1 VLIVEEVEELFVVV
15 VVVVEV
21 FNSEGIISINLITK
35 LSKPIYV
42 GGSFNISFSNK
53 IVTFCLD
60 NSIRKLF
67 YELNSYYFTFRL
79 TFISVVIFN

>member
-1 VLIVEEVEELFVVV
+1 MLIVEEVEEL

-42 GGSFNISFSNK
+42 DGSFNFSFSNK
-53 IVTFCLD
+53 IVTFCI
-60 NSIRKLF
+60 N
-67 YELNSYYFTFRL
+67 LNRQE
-79 TFISVVIFN
+79 N

>member
-1 VLIVEEVEELFVVV
+1 VLIVEEVEEL

-42 GGSFNISFSNK
+42 DGSFNFSFSNK
-53 IVTFCLD
+53 IVTFCI
-60 NSIRKLF
+60 N
-67 YELNSYYFTFRL
+67 LNRQE
-79 TFISVVIFN
+79 N

>member
-1 VLIVEEVEELFVVV
+1 MLIVEEVEELFVV

-42 GGSFNISFSNK
+42 GGPFNISFSNK

-67 YELNSYYFTFRL
+67 YELNFYYFTFRL
-79 TFISVVIFN
+79 FFILVVIFN